1 MTYTWEVDGSIIGAS
16 ADISYTFND
25 DGIFPVTLSVVSD
38 FGCFSDSVFNVYI
51 YPTPDA
57 PILSVT
63 SAICPDDPVT
73 FTALAEDNSTINWSG
88 PMNFESTDFV
98 FDLPISLDEM
108 GYYNAF
114 ITSQYGC
121 ISDTSNVLA
130 TIINIFDFD
139 DFVFPN
145 VLTANSDGTN
155 DELNLFEYFKTCEEY
170 TLYIF
175 NRWGNK
181 VFEQTLYS
189 PQFKGETISGDIL
202 EEGVYFYKL
211 IVRDAEE
218 DKSVK
223 HGYIHIVK

>member
-1 MTYTWEVDGSIIGAS
+1 MNVNHLSLQYRPTYLINSVLDTGILIYNNSSNTSLKLA
-16 ADISYTFND
+16 TFD
-25 DGIFPVTLSVVSD
+25 
-38 FGCFSDSVFNVYI
+38 
-51 YPTPDA
+51 
-57 PILSVT
+57 
-63 SAICPDDPVT
+63 
-73 FTALAEDNSTINWSG
+73 
-88 PMNFESTDFV
+88 
-98 FDLPISLDEM
+98 
-108 GYYNAF
+108 
-114 ITSQYGC
+114 
-121 ISDTSNVLA
+121 SDTSNVLA

-189 PQFKGETISGDIL
+189 PQFKCETISGDIL